1 MQNTTHDNVIL
12 ELTVRNHPGVMTHVC
27 GLFARR
33 AFNVEGILC
42 LPIQDSDK
50 SHIWLLVN
58 DDQRLEQ
65 MISQIDK
72 LEDVVKVQRNQSDP
86 TMFNKIAVFF
96 QQVIFS
102 PGWDIYIRASLYS
115 ATQIIQSI
123 YSSIEDNIDFLF
135 ISSGQFTSRPQ
146 IPGAVLIDFSKNS
159 SSKFI
164 KLLIHNHNLLFVIC
178 NAFVALSV
186 VIRLKVSIIFVLSND
201 S

>member
-72 LEDVVKVQRNQSDP
+72 LEDVVKVSVISPIRRCL
-86 TMFNKIAVFF
+86 TKIAVFF
-96 QQVIFS
+96 Q
-102 PGWDIYIRASLYS
+102 
-115 ATQIIQSI
+115 
-123 YSSIEDNIDFLF
+123 
-135 ISSGQFTSRPQ
+135 
-146 IPGAVLIDFSKNS
+146 
-159 SSKFI
+159 
-164 KLLIHNHNLLFVIC
+164 
-178 NAFVALSV
+178 
-186 VIRLKVSIIFVLSND
+186 
-201 S
+201 

>member
-96 QQVIFS
+96 LVS
-102 PGWDIYIRASLYS
+102 
-115 ATQIIQSI
+115 
-123 YSSIEDNIDFLF
+123 DFLAWM
-135 ISSGQFTSRPQ
+135 GYLH
-146 IPGAVLIDFSKNS
+146 PGELIFCNS
-159 SSKFI
+159 NYSEY
-164 KLLIHNHNLLFVIC
+164 
-178 NAFVALSV
+178 
-186 VIRLKVSIIFVLSND
+186 IFVH
-201 S
+201 

>member
-65 MISQIDK
+65 MISQ
-72 LEDVVKVQRNQSDP
+72 
-86 TMFNKIAVFF
+86 
-96 QQVIFS
+96 
-102 PGWDIYIRASLYS
+102 
-115 ATQIIQSI
+115 
-123 YSSIEDNIDFLF
+123 
-135 ISSGQFTSRPQ
+135 
-146 IPGAVLIDFSKNS
+146 
-159 SSKFI
+159 
-164 KLLIHNHNLLFVIC
+164 
-178 NAFVALSV
+178 
-186 VIRLKVSIIFVLSND
+186 
-201 S
+201 